1 MSDKI
6 PQKYLDLLIRR
17 DGAAQLLLTLPKDI
31 APSDAATFT
40 EQQRMWE
47 LCGLHY
53 LNQDPGRFHEALAIF
68 QGLYDHML
76 VHQEQT
82 GTYSH
87 KGMPL
92 VWMSE
97 CHAGLA
103 HPVLAKRYLMLTT
116 CEDAIK
122 CKGIIP
128 SETGGVYF
136 RMVWRYG
143 SSKQELDRYASGI
156 WDLYQR
162 HPEEALF
169 PEWILQELDQEWII
183 EYSSPYEATRYEV
196 NTRYVRWLLT
206 RLGSGDGKA
215 LERLAHYLLS
225 SMPDCRAHMRRR
237 SKSTDYDVICSLEG
251 LGLDFRSELG
261 RYFLCECKDWATPA
275 NFTSVS
281 KFCNVLESAKCRFG
295 ILFSKHGLT
304 GADKGTD
311 AEREL
316 LKVFQKSGLV
326 VVVISQSDLE
336 RVAAGANF
344 ITMLRSKYETVRL
357 DLRDGSSRGAS

>member
-1 MSDKI
+1 M
-6 PQKYLDLLIRR
+6 
-17 DGAAQLLLTLPKDI
+17 
-31 APSDAATFT
+31 
-40 EQQRMWE
+40 
-47 LCGLHY
+47 
-53 LNQDPGRFHEALAIF
+53 LA
-68 QGLYDHML
+68 
-76 VHQEQT
+76 HQEET
-82 GTYSH
+82 RNYGH

-97 CHAGLA
+97 CHARLG

-116 CEDAIK
+116 CEDAVECRGKIS
-122 CKGIIP
+122 

-136 RMVWRYG
+136 RMVWGHGLPHR
-143 SSKQELDRYASGI
+143 ELTRYAAAI
-156 WDLYQR
+156 WRLYQD
-162 HPEEALF
+162 HSTEALF
-169 PEWILQELDQEWII
+169 PEWIMQGLDHEWIT
-183 EYSSPYEATRYEV
+183 EYPSPQEATLYEV
-196 NTRYVRWLLT
+196 NMRYVRWLLEK
-206 RLGSGDGKA
+206 LGAGDGKA
-215 LERLAHYLLS
+215 LERLAHYLLA
-225 SMPDCRAHMRRR
+225 SMPGCRAHMRKP

-251 LGLDFRSELG
+251 FGLDFRSEFG
-261 RYFLCECKDWATPA
+261 RYFLCECKDWAKPA

-326 VVVISQSDLE
+326 VVVISQSELE

-344 ITMLRSKYETVRL
+344 ITMLRAKYEQVRL
-357 DLRDGSSRGAS
+357 DLRT